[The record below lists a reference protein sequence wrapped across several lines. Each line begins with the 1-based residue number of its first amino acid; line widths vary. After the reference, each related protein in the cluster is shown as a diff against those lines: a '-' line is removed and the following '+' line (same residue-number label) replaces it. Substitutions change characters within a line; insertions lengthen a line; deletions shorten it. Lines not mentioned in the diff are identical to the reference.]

1 MFTVYFFENKD
12 LILSQLL
19 NRVPTVG
26 ETLTIKGRKGKISS
40 VTSLDEKKLHVQVL
54 LEKKGNK
61 NQTPIDNS
69 KKKKR

>member
-40 VTSLDEKKLHVQVL
+40 VTSLDGKSHHVQVL
-54 LEKKGNK
+54 LEKVNK
-61 NQTPIDNS
+61 NKTPIDNS